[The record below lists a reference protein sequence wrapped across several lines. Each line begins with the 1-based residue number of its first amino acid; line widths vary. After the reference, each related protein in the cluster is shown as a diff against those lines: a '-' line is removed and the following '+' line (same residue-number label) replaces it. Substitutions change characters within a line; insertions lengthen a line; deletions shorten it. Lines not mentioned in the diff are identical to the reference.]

1 MSKRPQHRPPARPP
15 AARRVPVGGWIAL
28 VVLAIV
34 AAYANS
40 LHGPFV
46 FDDQGSI
53 VDNPTIR
60 SLSPSDGVLTPPDA
74 DGQTVGG
81 RPVLNVSFA
90 INYAVGGLA
99 VEGYHATNLAIHV
112 AAALLVF
119 ALVRR
124 VLTWGRPAEVVVAAS
139 PELIAA
145 GVALLWGVHPL
156 TTSAVTYTVQRAES
170 LAACLALLCLYAF
183 VRGVEARAPAAAW
196 RWHGLGVVVCFLAV
210 ATKETAAVVPLVV
223 LLFDRTF
230 VSGSFREAWKRRW
243 RWHLAHAA
251 SWVLL
256 AVLIIGA
263 DSRGGSAG
271 FAVVTSRWDYL
282 LTQAGAIVRYL
293 GLAAWPVGLTFDYG
307 TSLVAGLR
315 EVGAQALLV
324 VALLGTTAWAIVRA
338 PAAGFLGAWFFLF
351 LAPSS
356 SVFPVTSQ
364 TVAEHRMY
372 LPLVA
377 LVTLA
382 AHGASRLRPRVAFVC
397 GLAAAVALGATTF
410 ARNRDYHTA
419 VDLWADTV
427 ARHPGNTRAHTN
439 LGTALAQEGRVEEAM
454 ASFREALRLYPD
466 HASAHYNLGVA
477 LAGLGRSAEA
487 FEHLGAAVR
496 LEPTW
501 ADARLNLGN
510 TLVRLGRPGEAVAEY
525 REALRLQ
532 PGAVDV
538 ELNLGLA
545 LLALDRPADAVAPLQ
560 RAVAGLSDSVDA
572 RFALGNALARSG
584 DFPAAIAAYSEVV
597 RHAPAHVA
605 ARANLA
611 NALLVAGRTR
621 EAIAEYETILRQ
633 RPGDAAV
640 RANLEQARAIL
651 RAGGAE
657 TEVRP

>member
-1 MSKRPQHRPPARPP
+1 MT
-15 AARRVPVGGWIAL
+15 L
-28 VVLAIV
+28 VVLAIL

-60 SLSPSDGVLTPPDA
+60 SLEPFGGLLTPPAA

-90 INYAVGGLA
+90 INYAMTGLA

-112 AAALLVF
+112 AAALLIF

-124 VLTWGRPAEVVVAAS
+124 VLTWGRPAEVAMATPSEFV
-139 PELIAA
+139 AA

-183 VRGVEARAPAAAW
+183 TRGVDVPSRAAAW
-196 RWHGLGVVVCFLAV
+196 RWHGLGVAACFLAV
-210 ATKETAAVVPLVV
+210 ATKETAAAVPL
-223 LLFDRTF
+223 LLFLFDRTF
-230 VSGSFREAWKRRW
+230 VGGSFREAWKRRW

-256 AVLIIGA
+256 AVLILGA
-263 DSRGGSAG
+263 GSRGGSAG

-307 TSLVAGLR
+307 TTLVDGLR

-324 VALLGTTAWAIVRA
+324 VALLGTTAWALVRV

-364 TVAEHRMY
+364 TMAEHRMY
-372 LPLVA
+372 LPLVT

-382 AHGASRLRPRVAFVC
+382 VHGASRLRPRVAFAC
-397 GLAAAVALGATTF
+397 GVAAALALGATTF

-419 VDLWADTV
+419 VGLWADTV
-427 ARHPGNTRAHTN
+427 AKRPDNTRAHTN
-439 LGTALAQEGRVEEAM
+439 LGTALAQAGRVDEAM
-454 ASFREALRLYPD
+454 ASFREALRVYPN

-487 FEHLGAAVR
+487 LEHLGAAVR

-510 TLVRLGRPGEAVAEY
+510 TLVRLGRPAEAVAEFY
-525 REALRLQ
+525 EALRLQ

-545 LLALDRPADAVAPLQ
+545 LLALGKPADAVAPLQ

-584 DFPAAIAAYSEVV
+584 DFPAAITAYGEVV
-597 RHAPAHVA
+597 RRAPEHIA

-611 NALLVAGRTR
+611 NALLVAGRAR
-621 EAIAEYETILRQ
+621 EAIVEYEAILRQ

-651 RAGGAE
+651 RGGDTE
-657 TEVRP
+657 TEGRP